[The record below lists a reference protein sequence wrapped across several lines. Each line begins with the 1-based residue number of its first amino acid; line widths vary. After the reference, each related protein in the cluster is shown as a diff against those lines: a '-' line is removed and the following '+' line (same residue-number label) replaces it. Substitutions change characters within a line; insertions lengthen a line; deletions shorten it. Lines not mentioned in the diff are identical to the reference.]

1 MGVGLWNGT
10 THSYLLPQVTRSA
23 TTPGGAG
30 PVGILPGSSG
40 PAAFFNV
47 AFRMNEPLNR
57 VVPPENVAANP
68 TWWRDAEQG
77 ATLANHDISPLFVN
91 VDFSKLQRM
100 ATDNSGVPST
110 GVMDR
115 ILASHFDL
123 GQGAQFS
130 NECGLNG
137 ARKPS
142 SCTPEYLGQLQP
154 YAIYIPIT
162 RPPKSGYGMTLL
174 LHSLSANYNQY
185 SGTRNQSQFANR
197 ARPSIVITPEARG
210 PDQFYAGYG
219 GAEVFEVWA
228 DVARRYHLNPA
239 YSEITGYSMGG
250 FGTFRLGA
258 QFPDLFA
265 RAQPT
270 VGEESNPD
278 VLASLR
284 NIPVL
289 MWNGSVDELVPP
301 VTYLPTASKL
311 QSLGYRYELDV
322 FQTCPAVP
330 MPQNCSPL
338 FPGHLTL
345 AVNDQYAPAAAF
357 LDTAQVNFNPAH
369 VTYVEDTARNFPKA
383 GLNGDHAYWLSG
395 LTIRSASHTSSNGE
409 PIGQIDAFSH
419 GFGLGHPTA
428 SGQRSG
434 AGTLTGGY
442 LGTLTFARQFQTWG
456 RTPNVTKADAIDIV
470 ATNIATVTID
480 ARRAHVDCHVKL
492 HITSDGP
499 IHVRVVDCTAKSTTG
514 KRKPT
519 RRRTTTPPRF
529 TG

>member
-1 MGVGLWNGT
+1 
-10 THSYLLPQVTRSA
+10 
-23 TTPGGAG
+23 
-30 PVGILPGSSG
+30 
-40 PAAFFNV
+40 
-47 AFRMNEPLNR
+47 
-57 VVPPENVAANP
+57 
-68 TWWRDAEQG
+68 
-77 ATLANHDISPLFVN
+77 
-91 VDFSKLQRM
+91 
-100 ATDNSGVPST
+100 
-110 GVMDR
+110 
-115 ILASHFDL
+115 
-123 GQGAQFS
+123 
-130 NECGLNG
+130 
-137 ARKPS
+137 
-142 SCTPEYLGQLQP
+142 
-154 YAIYIPIT
+154 
-162 RPPKSGYGMTLL
+162 MTLL

-434 AGTLTGGY
+434 TGTLTGGY

-519 RRRTTTPPRF
+519 GRRKPATHHVPAPPRF